1 MGGSVCVAGDFKALC
16 ARYLV
21 DAQGTVAADVIVVIA
36 FVIWAN
42 KTVAVSREWTGHVS
56 CVGEV
61 GKTEERDFENGENN

>member
-36 FVIWAN
+36 FVI
-42 KTVAVSREWTGHVS
+42 
-56 CVGEV
+56 
-61 GKTEERDFENGENN
+61 